1 MMTDD
6 EYREYLDAL
15 ARRHLKPGWL
25 RRFSPGGAAEHLTYA
40 IEHLSSTARFVRL
53 VADRPDNASLL
64 KELVQEINNAYVEHI
79 FNAMEYSG
87 VLAALDEDPETT
99 FPNLRRS
106 VIPEEDAYLLRY
118 AGVEDADAEMTILI
132 HYARNHVGRQDSSPS
147 SIAHEAQT
155 ELKHAAARV
164 EQLALAL
171 ASQPDAQPAPK
182 KRKLFNGIGKILAGT
197 VTAAGNL
204 LLATG
209 TVIAPNPAT
218 AYGVIGSSA
227 MAIGGVFQGI
237 GDLRGV

>member
-25 RRFSPGGAAEHLTYA
+25 RHFGPGGAAEHLTYD
-40 IEHLSSTARFVRL
+40 IERLSSAARFVRL
-53 VADRPDNASLL
+53 VADRPENANLL
-64 KELVQEINNAYVEHI
+64 KELAQEINNAYVEHI

-87 VLAALDEDPETT
+87 VLPALEEAPEIT

-106 VIPEEDAYLLRY
+106 VIPEEDAHLLRH
-118 AGVEDADAEMTILI
+118 AGVEDPDAEITILI
-132 HYARNHVGRQDSSPS
+132 HYARTHVGRPDSSPS
-147 SIAHEAQT
+147 RIAQQAQT
-155 ELKHAAARV
+155 ELKNAAGRV
-164 EQLALAL
+164 EQLA
-171 ASQPDAQPAPK
+171 SQPQAQPAPK

-209 TVIAPNPAT
+209 TLIAPNPAT

-227 MAIGGVFQGI
+227 LAIGGVFQGI
-237 GDLRGV
+237 GDLRGE